1 MATKPE
7 EVCEKPNQEE
17 TDTAWPTV
25 HFQSSGEIDSG
36 SFSLSSIVDSQISM
50 RDPGEV
56 RAIALCDLR
65 ECCSQD
71 QPSYPVG
78 QGERTMQELKE
89 TLYLLEREGGAGS
102 PQREEPANRCGR
114 QKKR

>member
-7 EVCEKPNQEE
+7 DVCEKPNQEG

-65 ECCSQD
+65 ECCRS
-71 QPSYPVG
+71 G
-78 QGERTMQELKE
+78 
-89 TLYLLEREGGAGS
+89 REDYAGT
-102 PQREEPANRCGR
+102 
-114 QKKR
+114 